1 MKFRRTASSVIAS
14 VALVLAVLMTVVFF
28 RLSAFG
34 IDRVRDL
41 VRSVLPSGESGIEI
55 TADGMESTLM
65 KRLTVKGINVKVGDS
80 NVAYI
85 PSVDISMTIWD
96 VVRIAVWKGA
106 AGISVTVNDPVIT
119 VDDEAVNAFTTIIE
133 SGINSNTDNEIQPQD
148 QAESDAVGTDS
159 LFDNVGISV
168 SVRNLSLSAGY
179 RGISLFSE
187 GINATAEMDNGLVF
201 AGADINMPQ
210 IRLTGAIPGGSEI
223 VVEDLRGSVDG
234 EYGTRLSIAGASYQA
249 VAWLSELS
257 AISTLSEDSVYV
269 ALYAQRARADLN
281 ELDIDADFSVN
292 GATLSLDYGFSTGA
306 MTATARF
313 DELGGRYR
321 DASFNLRD
329 IAASGSY
336 DGTKEMTATAGLNSI
351 DGSIQGYK
359 LHSEGVSLSL
369 NHDHE
374 TFRNLGQAGIS
385 TLSFSGLEDMGLSDL
400 RASDLFADISYSPS
414 GFDLV
419 LRTSAGGHHDN
430 ELTGDFSADIDAS
443 LQTSDFKRMDYVSV
457 DISDMTL
464 SSIPGTAGLSLRL
477 NEDRSL
483 AASFSVGD
491 DASGSISYSAGGN
504 LESSLFITDLA
515 PAGYKVLFD
524 AFLAGTGFV
533 ALSTSISGNMVVNAR
548 LTGNYSDWLG
558 DVLEGD
564 YSSIPVTES
573 VFDIL
578 NDGRISLNAAVRDVQ
593 LGDSMHNAALSF
605 EATVDSA
612 VADINTL
619 ALTAEGFRLSY
630 VGQIDFADMIPF
642 GNLLLQDAT
651 DGSELAHMVFEH
663 EMGSKAYRYSLT
675 SPLLEDTRFYGN
687 VDWHDSSVI
696 SSDAFLTTPYLEG
709 DLELRATLRLNPLH
723 LSVTGNRLDLEADID
738 GGNVTASGQIRELAV
753 NVSDTMRVT
762 VDSLLDAYFNMDDL
776 GYGVSFRNLAVNVPE
791 TMDAS
796 LDLALTDH
804 SILMEN
810 IVLDTAGRHVV
821 FGGKIDFTFPG
832 VGSLIGFET
841 SGLEGI
847 VDLRSSDGILSL
859 QASATDDQFF
869 LDIVL
874 DEQTPD
880 GLKARLSALGR
891 RKGAIYATADLGWG
905 EGDTNNVVLNA
916 RYNDR
921 LISIYDSNGTI
932 GTLDIGNIKL
942 DADLIAMTLDA
953 SMELVNSIP
962 TKTGSNSIQKGKIA
976 LSARG
981 DSISDSLVQLFSGQ
995 DYRFDFTVRITDVEL
1010 EDGYEIA
1017 DLTMDSSLENGV
1029 LNFSGNMVKGSF
1041 DLDSGY
1047 LDISIDKELLFGFN
1061 ARGYVG
1067 RELDLMITDL
1077 VFPLPILNQ
1086 FINDVSFAFADG
1098 TVEGDVLVKGPLKN
1112 PSLYGMA
1119 YCRSYEMTLFW
1130 LPDQLLSVK
1139 NVALSLH
1146 DHELKIARSP
1156 LSGYSESDGRYFYG
1170 DVAVEMILQGL
1181 EVETFDVDVNIDGST
1196 PIYFWLPMHLDENFD
1211 MEFKGD
1217 VTGKVILSMGAGRA
1231 KLTTDIRASN
1241 MLIDFRFDEE
1251 MPDWFYEEGEPMD
1264 MDIRLTTGKDV
1275 EAYYPEKENPFINF
1289 TLAEDKTMRL
1299 ISDSGVISTDGGL
1312 SLKTGQVFYFN
1323 NDFIIREG
1331 SVDLTEKKLS
1341 GNNSDVPI
1349 VLNLTAEITDYDSD
1363 GRKVVIQMILQNS
1376 TIDNLNPRFS
1386 STPIMTE
1393 NEILA
1398 MLGQSVMASGALDQ
1412 NLSLSSIATFAATAT
1427 ETLTRVGMLESN
1439 KNYSISGTIRN
1450 ALGLDIFSVRSS
1462 ILSNIIVDALPGEL
1476 AGRGDISL
1484 LARYLDGTSVFAG
1497 RYIGLDWFIKIR
1509 LMLKAD
1515 NRVKFRSNVGNFLS
1529 RDLILDTEISLD
1541 WDTAMG
1547 TWSVFTNPRELSV
1560 FDILD
1565 TIGFSVT
1572 KQIQF

>member
-14 VALVLAVLMTVVFF
+14 VALVLAVLMTVVYF

-41 VRSVLPSGESGIEI
+41 VRSVLPSGDSGIEI
-55 TADGMESTLM
+55 SADGMESTLM
-65 KRLTVKGINVKVGDS
+65 KSLTVNGISVKAGDS
-80 NVAYI
+80 RVAYI

-96 VVRIAVWKGA
+96 VVRIAIWKGA
-106 AGISVTVNDPVIT
+106 AGISVTVNDPVVN
-119 VDDEAVNAFTTIIE
+119 VDDEAVRVFTEMLE
-133 SGINSNTDNEIQPQD
+133 SGSNSGTDNEMND
-148 QAESDAVGTDS
+148 DKADASASGG

-168 SVRNLSLSAGY
+168 SVRNMSLSAEY
-179 RGISLFSE
+179 QGISLSSE
-187 GINATAEMDNGLVF
+187 GINATAEVGTGLVF

-210 IRLTGAIPGGSEI
+210 VSLTGAVPGGSEI

-234 EYGTRLSIAGASYQA
+234 DFGVKLSIAGASFRSI
-249 VAWLSELS
+249 AWLSELS
-257 AISTLSEDSVYV
+257 AISTISDDSVYV
-269 ALYAQRARADLN
+269 ALYSRKALADLE
-281 ELDIDADFSVN
+281 ELDIDADFSVD
-292 GATLSLDYGFSTGA
+292 GATLSLTYVFGTGE
-306 MTATARF
+306 MSATARLE
-313 DELGGRYR
+313 ELVGRYR
-321 DASFNLRD
+321 DASFSISDL
-329 IAASGSY
+329 AASGSY
-336 DGTKEMTATAGLNSI
+336 DGKKEMKATAGLNAI
-351 DGSIQGYK
+351 DVSYQGYR
-359 LHSEGVSLSL
+359 LHSEGLSLSL
-369 NHDHE
+369 SHDHE
-374 TFRNLGQAGIS
+374 TQRNLGQAGIRS
-385 TLSFSGLEDMGLSDL
+385 LSVSGFEDMGLSGL
-400 RASDLFADISYSPS
+400 MAADLFADVSYSPS

-419 LRTSAGGHHDN
+419 LRTTAGGHHDN
-430 ELTGDFSADIDAS
+430 ELTGDFRATIDAS

-457 DISDMTL
+457 DISDMSL
-464 SSIPGTAGLSLRL
+464 SSVPGTAGLSFRL

-483 AASFSVGD
+483 TASFSVGD
-491 DASGSISYSAGGN
+491 DASGSVSYAGGY
-504 LESSLFITDLA
+504 LESSLYITDLA
-515 PAGYKVLFD
+515 PAGYKVFFD
-524 AFLAGTGFV
+524 TFLAGTGFV
-533 ALSTSISGNMVVNAR
+533 VPTTSVSGNMVVNAD
-548 LTGNYSDWLG
+548 LTDSYSGWIG
-558 DVLEGD
+558 DVLEGV
-564 YSSIPVTES
+564 YSDIPVTET

-578 NDGRISLNAAVRDVQ
+578 SNGRVSLNAAVRDVQ
-593 LGDSMHNAALSF
+593 VGDGLHNAALSF

-630 VGQIDFADMIPF
+630 VGQMDFADMVPF
-642 GNLLLQDAT
+642 GNLLLQNAE

-663 EMGSKAYRYSLT
+663 EMGSKSYRYSLT
-675 SPLLEDTRFYGN
+675 SPLLEDTGFSGN
-687 VDWHDSSVI
+687 VDWHNSSVI
-696 SSDAFLTTPYLEG
+696 SSDAVLVTPYLEG
-709 DLELRATLRLNPLH
+709 DLELRATLELDPLH
-723 LSVTGNRLDLEADID
+723 LSVTGNKLELEADMD
-738 GGNVTASGQIRELAV
+738 GGNVTASGQIKELSV
-753 NVSDTMRVT
+753 NASDTMKVT
-762 VDSLLDAYFNMDDL
+762 VDSLLDAYFSADDL
-776 GYGVSFRNLAVNVPE
+776 GYGISFRNLAVKVSE
-791 TMDAS
+791 KLDAS
-796 LDLALTDH
+796 LDLELTDH
-804 SILMEN
+804 SILIEN
-810 IVLDTAGRHVV
+810 ITIDTAGRHEL
-821 FGGKIDFTFPG
+821 FDGRIDFTFPG
-832 VGSLIGFET
+832 VGSLMGLET
-841 SGLEGI
+841 SGVEGI
-847 VDLRSSDGILSL
+847 VDLRSTDGVLSL
-859 QASATDDQFF
+859 QASAKDNQFF
-869 LDIVL
+869 LDLRL
-874 DEQTPD
+874 DEQTQD
-880 GLKARLSALGR
+880 GLKAKLSALGR
-891 RKGAIYATADLGWG
+891 REGSIYAAANLSWG
-905 EGDTNNVVLNA
+905 AGDSNNVVLNA
-916 RYNDR
+916 MYDDR
-921 LISIYDSNGTI
+921 RISIYDSEGTI

-942 DADLIAMTLDA
+942 DADLIAMTVDA

-962 TKTGSNSIQKGKIA
+962 TKTGSNSVQKGRFA

-981 DSISDSLVQLFSGQ
+981 ESISDSLIQLFAGQ
-995 DYRFDFTVRITDVEL
+995 DYRFDFTVLITDVEL

-1017 DLTMDSSLENGV
+1017 DLTIDTALENGV
-1029 LNFSGNMVKGSF
+1029 LTFSGNMVKGSF
-1041 DLDSGY
+1041 DIDSGY
-1047 LDISIDKELLFGFN
+1047 LDISIDRELLFGFN

-1067 RELDLMITDL
+1067 KELDLMVSDL
-1077 VFPLPILNQ
+1077 IFPLPILNQ
-1086 FINDVSFAFADG
+1086 FINDTTFAFADG
-1098 TVEGDVLVKGPLKN
+1098 TVEGDVLVKGPLSN

-1119 YCRSYEMTLFW
+1119 YCRSYEMTLFY
-1130 LPDQLLSVK
+1130 LPDQIMSVK
-1139 NVALSLH
+1139 NVAVSLH

-1170 DVAVEMILQGL
+1170 DVAVDMVLQGMR
-1181 EVETFDVDVNIDGST
+1181 VETFDVDVNIDSST
-1196 PIYFWLPMHLDENFD
+1196 PIYFWLPMHLDDNFD

-1217 VTGKVILSMGAGRA
+1217 VTGKVIMSMGTGGQ
-1231 KLTTDIRASN
+1231 KLTTDIRASD

-1251 MPDWFYEEGEPMD
+1251 MPDWFYEDGEPID
-1264 MDIRLTTGKDV
+1264 MDITLTTGKDV

-1289 TLAEDKTMRL
+1289 TLSEDRTMRL
-1299 ISDSGVISTDGGL
+1299 ISDNGVIRTDGGL

-1323 NDFIIREG
+1323 NDFIIKEG

-1376 TIDNLNPRFS
+1376 TIDNLNPRFT
-1386 STPIMTE
+1386 STPMMTE

-1439 KNYSISGTIRN
+1439 NNYSISGTIRN

-1541 WDTAMG
+1541 WDTKLG

>member
-41 VRSVLPSGESGIEI
+41 VRSVLPSGDSGIGISAE
-55 TADGMESTLM
+55 GMESTLM
-65 KRLTVKGINVKVGDS
+65 KRLSVKGITVTAGES
-80 NVAYI
+80 TVAHI

-106 AGISVTVNDPVIT
+106 AGITVTVNDPVIT
-119 VDDEAVNAFTTIIE
+119 VDDAAVDAIMDIIE
-133 SGINSNTDNEIQPQD
+133 SGNNSNTDNGIQTQD
-148 QAESDAVGTDS
+148 PSGADS
-159 LFDNVGISV
+159 TGLFGNVGISV
-168 SVRNLSLSAGY
+168 SVRNLAISGEYQGISLSA
-179 RGISLFSE
+179 E
-187 GINATAEMDNGLVF
+187 GINATAEIDNGLVF

-210 IRLTGAIPGGSEI
+210 VRVSGAVPGGSEI

-234 EYGTRLSIAGASYQA
+234 DFGARLSIAGASYQA
-249 VAWLSELS
+249 IAWLSGLS
-257 AISTLSEDSVYV
+257 AISTLSDESIYV
-269 ALYAQRARADLN
+269 ALHAQKARADLN
-281 ELDIDADFSVN
+281 ELDIDADFSVT
-292 GATLSLDYGFSTGA
+292 GATLSLDYGFGTGA

-313 DELGGRYR
+313 DELGGRYQ
-321 DASFNLRD
+321 DASFNLKD
-329 IAASGSY
+329 LAATGSY
-336 DGTKEMTATAGLNSI
+336 DGTKEMKATAGVSI
-351 DGSIQGYK
+351 LDGSYQGYD

-369 NHDHE
+369 SHDHE
-374 TFRNLGQAGIS
+374 TQRNLGQAGIS
-385 TLSFSGLEDMGLSDL
+385 ALSVSGLEEMGLYGLS
-400 RASDLFADISYSPS
+400 ASGLFADVSYSPS

-419 LRTSAGGHHDN
+419 LKTAVDGHHDN
-430 ELTGDFSADIDAS
+430 VLTGDFHAAIDAS

-457 DISDMTL
+457 DITDMGL
-464 SSIPGTAGLSLRL
+464 SSVPGTAGMSLRL

-491 DASGSISYSAGGN
+491 DVDGSFTFTDGYM
-504 LESSLFITDLA
+504 ESSLYITDLA
-515 PAGYKVLFD
+515 PAAYKVFFD
-524 AFLAGTGFV
+524 TFLASTGFV
-533 ALSTSISGNMVVNAR
+533 VPTTSLSGNMVVNAQ
-548 LTGNYSDWLG
+548 LTDLYSGWFG
-558 DVLEGD
+558 EVLEGE
-564 YSSIPVTES
+564 YSGIPDTGS

-578 NDGRISLNAAVRDVQ
+578 DNGRVSLNAAVRDVQ
-593 LGDSMHNAALSF
+593 VGETLHNAALTF

-619 ALTAEGFRLSY
+619 ALTAEGLRVSY
-630 VGQIDFADMIPF
+630 VGQMDFADMIPF
-642 GNLLLQDAT
+642 GNLLLQDAG

-663 EMGSKAYRYSLT
+663 EMGSKMYRYSLT
-675 SPLLEDTRFYGN
+675 SPLLEDTRFWGN
-687 VDWHDSSVI
+687 VDWHDSSVV
-696 SSDAFLTTPYLEG
+696 SSDAFLVSPYLAD
-709 DLELRATLRLNPLH
+709 DLEFRATLDLDPLH
-723 LSVTGNRLDLEADID
+723 LSITGNKLDMEADID
-738 GGNVTASGQIRELAV
+738 GGNVTASGQIKELAV
-753 NVSDTMRVT
+753 VLSDTMKVT
-762 VDSLLDAYFNMDDL
+762 VDSLLDAYLTTDDL
-776 GYGVSFRNLAVNVPE
+776 GYGVSFRNLAVKVSE
-791 TMDAS
+791 KLDAS
-796 LDLALTDH
+796 LDLELTDH

-810 IVLDTAGRHVV
+810 IVIDTVGRHEL
-821 FGGKIDFTFPG
+821 FDGKVDFTFPG
-832 VGSLIGFET
+832 VADLIGLET

-847 VDLRSSDGILSL
+847 VDLRSTDGVLSL
-859 QASATDDQFF
+859 QASARDNQFF
-869 LDIVL
+869 MEIKV

-880 GLKARLSALGR
+880 GLRAKLSALGR
-891 RKGAIYATADLGWG
+891 REGAVYATTDIRWG
-905 EGDTNNVVLNA
+905 SDDSNNVVLNA
-916 RYNDR
+916 MYNDR
-921 LISIYDSNGTI
+921 HFSIYDSRGSI
-932 GTLDIGNIKL
+932 GTLDIDDIKL
-942 DADLIAMTLDA
+942 DADLLTLSVD
-953 SMELVNSIP
+953 SSLELINRIP
-962 TKTGSNSIQKGKIA
+962 TATGSYSTQKGKVS
-976 LSARG
+976 LSAKG
-981 DSISDSLVQLFSGQ
+981 DTLSDSLLQMFAGE
-995 DYRFDFTVRITDVEL
+995 DYRFDFTVLITDVEL

-1017 DLTMDSSLENGV
+1017 DLTIDSALENGV
-1029 LNFSGNMVKGSF
+1029 LSFSGNMVKGSF

-1067 RELDLMITDL
+1067 KELDLMVTDL
-1077 VFPLPILNQ
+1077 IFPLPVLNQ
-1086 FINDVSFAFADG
+1086 FINDVTFAFADG
-1098 TVEGDVLVKGPLKN
+1098 TVEGDVLVKGTLSN

-1119 YCRSYEMTLFW
+1119 YCRSYEMTLFY
-1130 LPDQLLSVK
+1130 LPDQLMSVK
-1139 NVALSLH
+1139 NVAVSLH

-1231 KLTTDIRASN
+1231 KLTTDIVASN

-1289 TLAEDKTMRL
+1289 TLSEDRTMRL
-1299 ISDSGVISTDGGL
+1299 ISDNGVITTDGGL
-1312 SLKTGQVFYFN
+1312 ALKTGQVFYFN

-1349 VLNLTAEITDYDSD
+1349 VLNLIAEITDYDSD

-1376 TIDNLNPRFS
+1376 TIDNLNPRFT
-1386 STPIMTE
+1386 STPMKTE

-1439 KNYSISGTIRN
+1439 NNYSISGTIRN